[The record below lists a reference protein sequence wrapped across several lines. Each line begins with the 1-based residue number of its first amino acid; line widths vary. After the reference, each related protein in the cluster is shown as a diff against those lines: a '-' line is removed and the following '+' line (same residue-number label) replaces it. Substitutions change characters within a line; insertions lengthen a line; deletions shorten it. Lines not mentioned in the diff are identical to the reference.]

1 MFFRRNNYVTPTSY
15 LELIN
20 TYKSLLSVKRDQV
33 NLQIKR
39 YTGGLGALLLAG
51 NYSDLT
57 SVLDK
62 VLDFLPSSF
71 LDLQKQASIP

>member
-1 MFFRRNNYVTPTSY
+1 MSGRRNNYVTPTSY

-20 TYKSLLSVKRDQV
+20 TYKTLLNVKRDQV

-51 NYSDLT
+51 NQLN
-57 SVLDK
+57 
-62 VLDFLPSSF
+62 FLLQHSITCSF
-71 LDLQKQASIP
+71 

>member
-1 MFFRRNNYVTPTSY
+1 MSGRRNNYVTPTSY

-20 TYKSLLSVKRDQV
+20 TYKTLLNVKRDQV

-51 NYSDLT
+51 N
-57 SVLDK
+57 
-62 VLDFLPSSF
+62 
-71 LDLQKQASIP
+71 Q